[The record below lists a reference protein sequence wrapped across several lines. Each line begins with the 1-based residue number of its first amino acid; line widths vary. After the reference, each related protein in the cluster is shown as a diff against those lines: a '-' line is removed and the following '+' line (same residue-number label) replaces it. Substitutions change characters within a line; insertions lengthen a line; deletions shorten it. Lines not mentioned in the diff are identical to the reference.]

1 MKNNEPKPCP
11 FCGGEVIPPDWEDG
25 DILYYIEHRKGC
37 FLLREGVK
45 VISTYDIEA
54 WNTRAEE
61 PERTCGLRS
70 RLTGLYCYECSVCGT
85 GLHPDCVYCP
95 ECGARVVMNEG

>member
-1 MKNNEPKPCP
+1 MNANELKPCP
-11 FCGGEVIPPDWEDG
+11 FCGGNGRLTVWTPNAASVSCICCGAHINTNAAAEAV
-25 DILYYIEHRKGC
+25 
-37 FLLREGVK
+37 
-45 VISTYDIEA
+45 EA

-95 ECGARVVMNEG
+95 ECGAKVVHDAD